1 LASRIQLILTVYAF
15 AAVGVFLLFAPWSP
29 LWEAA
34 TPAFQPTP
42 AGTFF
47 GAGWLRG
54 FVSGLGALNLWVA
67 LQAGVALMRALKEPQ
82 GTDGGA

>member
-1 LASRIQLILTVYAF
+1 LAARIQLILTVYAF

-34 TPAFQPTP
+34 TPALNPTP
-42 AGTFF
+42 AGAFF
-47 GAGWLRG
+47 RAGWLRG

-67 LQAGVALMRALKEPQ
+67 LQAGAALVRALKEPR
-82 GTDGGA
+82 GTDESA